1 MNIVQEERVRRYF
14 IDAAKDLIRG
24 EGLSVVTARN
34 VAERAG
40 YSYATL
46 YNYFKDIRD
55 LIFNCAEDFMTECCT
70 FVMENAKG
78 AKEGS
83 DGLEAV
89 SKNYAKFFVQYPG
102 IFFLLFQQKQTDIST
117 MSSEVAAIHTLFDTL
132 TECEWKELARQTLCN
147 ADMLGLAREN
157 HKLAVHG
164 LLMLYLNRRK
174 DMDYL
179 QLIDEI
185 VAQTRFATK
194 ACGACKP

>member
-24 EGLSVVTARN
+24 EGLSVITARN

-55 LIFNCAEDFMTECCT
+55 LIFNCVEDFMTECCT
-70 FVMENAKG
+70 FVIQHSKG
-78 AKEGS
+78 AREGD

-102 IFFLLFQQKQTDIST
+102 IFFLLFQQKQSDIST
-117 MSSEVAAIHTLFDTL
+117 ASAEVAGIHTLFDTI
-132 TECEWKELARQTLCN
+132 TECEWKEIGRRTTC
-147 ADMLGLAREN
+147 GLDSLRCAREN
-157 HKLAVHG
+157 HKLALHG

-174 DMDYL
+174 DCDYK
-179 QLIDEI
+179 QLMDEI
-185 VAQTRFATK
+185 AAQTRFAVK
-194 ACGACKP
+194 AVHSA